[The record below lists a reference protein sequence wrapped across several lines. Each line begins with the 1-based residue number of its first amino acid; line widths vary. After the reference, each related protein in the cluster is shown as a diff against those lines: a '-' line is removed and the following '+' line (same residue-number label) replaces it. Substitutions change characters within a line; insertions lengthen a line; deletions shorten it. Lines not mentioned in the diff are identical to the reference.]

1 MAETKEKA
9 KKPAA
14 KASKPAAKSNNKSA
28 KSIIKVPEKGA
39 FYGTGRRK
47 SSVARVWMFPGKGNV
62 IVNNADVKDYICRD
76 TLVDIIMSPLRSLK
90 LDGKYDVKIFTKGG
104 GLTGQAGAAQMGLA
118 RAILSADE
126 NFRKSLREHGFL
138 SRDTRIKERKKYG
151 KRGARKGPQYRK
163 R

>member
-1 MAETKEKA
+1 M
-9 KKPAA
+9 PQDG
-14 KASKPAAKSNNKSA
+14 S
-28 KSIIKVPEKGA
+28 

-47 SSVARVWMFPGKGNV
+47 SSVARVWLFPGKGR
-62 IVNNADVKDYICRD
+62 IIMNNLELKDYICRE
-76 TLVDIIMSPLRSLK
+76 TLVDVVLSPLRILK
-90 LDGKYDVKIFTKGG
+90 LDGKYDVKIFSKGG

-118 RAILSADE
+118 RAILCADE
-126 NFRKSLREHGFL
+126 NFRKALREHSFL